1 MFNREQFLLG
11 IDILMLHT
19 NKPSLRFNPLT
30 PSSDQHL
37 SSPYNIIPKSH
48 IKVMRMKRIAP
59 TREALDYETNSPH
72 QHLRECM
79 GNSME
84 NMHSDLTVK
93 GAKANEVV

>member
-1 MFNREQFLLG
+1 MFNREYFLLG
-11 IDILMLHT
+11 IDILMLYT

-48 IKVMRMKRIAP
+48 IKVMRMKRMVP
-59 TREALDYETNSPH
+59 TREALDYETNSPL

-93 GAKANEVV
+93 RAKVNEVV

>member
-1 MFNREQFLLG
+1 MFNREYFLLG
-11 IDILMLHT
+11 IDILMLYT
-19 NKPSLRFNPLT
+19 NKPSLRFNPLA

-48 IKVMRMKRIAP
+48 IKVMRMKRMVP
-59 TREALDYETNSPH
+59 TREALDYETNSPL

-84 NMHSDLTVK
+84 NMHSDLMVRR
-93 GAKANEVV
+93 AKVNEVL

>member
-1 MFNREQFLLG
+1 
-11 IDILMLHT
+11 
-19 NKPSLRFNPLT
+19 
-30 PSSDQHL
+30 
-37 SSPYNIIPKSH
+37 
-48 IKVMRMKRIAP
+48 MRMKRIAP

>member
-1 MFNREQFLLG
+1 
-11 IDILMLHT
+11 
-19 NKPSLRFNPLT
+19 
-30 PSSDQHL
+30 
-37 SSPYNIIPKSH
+37 
-48 IKVMRMKRIAP
+48 MRMKRIAP

-93 GAKANEVV
+93 GAKVNEVVWQVQASGTGGGGEDKGLVWLNFIPVFWMSCQDKVTEYQ

>member
-1 MFNREQFLLG
+1 
-11 IDILMLHT
+11 MLYT

-37 SSPYNIIPKSH
+37 ISPYIITPKSH
-48 IKVMRMKRIAP
+48 IKVMRMKRIVP

-72 QHLRECM
+72 QHLRECI

-93 GAKANEVV
+93 RVKVNEVV